1 MAEKGK
7 IRFDA
12 EQVAALAAAAN
23 ATVSEIESVWSSD
36 VQAVFTQLRSD
47 DIIEDSS
54 SKAPLLAAL
63 NEVEKAY
70 QAVVDKIGRI
80 KQAVEVTLEATQV
93 SVNKNIATTEDA
105 AQTIAAARKKVEE
118 STGANA

>member
-23 ATVSEIESVWSSD
+23 ATVSEIESVWSTD
-36 VQAVFTQLRSD
+36 VQGVFNQLRSD
-47 DIIEDSS
+47 DVIEESA
-54 SKAPLLAAL
+54 SKEPLLAAL
-63 NEVEKAY
+63 AEVEKAY

-80 KQAVEVTLEATQV
+80 RQAVDATLEATQV
-93 SVNKNIATTEDA
+93 SVNRNIATTEEA
-105 AQTIAAARKKVEE
+105 AQTISAARKKVEE
-118 STGANA
+118 STGANG